1 MNKQDPK
8 FTEQLQDWINT
19 PDAQKNWDEG
29 AVLLLQLSGNKIMY
43 RNISVNPK
51 GKAEFIKGQLQKY
64 LNFRLQQLTKDQVSD
79 MQSQV
84 DEIVKSVIKPAATV
98 PDGSASGK
106 SAEFADFKAGKRED
120 HDSLP
125 AEIQALYVENLDI
138 INRMRELHLKLR
150 TMSLDDATCPDSER
164 YPFLKEII
172 ALDKKRVENWD
183 IYDHFIPGTHVDEG
197 AAAPEPEDEGQAD
210 ETEETSVNSEG
221 LTENPADTSDN
232 PEGVTEDAAV
242 KDEQSAPVEAKPKK
256 AKATAKRTT
265 KKASKK

>member
-1 MNKQDPK
+1 MKQDPK
-8 FTEQLQDWINT
+8 FTEQLQAWINT

-29 AVLLLQLSGNKIMY
+29 AILLLQLSGNKIMY

-64 LNFRLQQLTKDQVSD
+64 LNFRLQQLTKDQVNE

-84 DEIVKSVIKPAATV
+84 DEIAQNVIKPAET
-98 PDGSASGK
+98 S
-106 SAEFADFKAGKRED
+106 EFADFKAGKRAD

-125 AEIQALYVENLDI
+125 AEIQALYVENLDLI
-138 INRMRELHLKLR
+138 HRMRELHLKLR
-150 TMSLDDATCPDSER
+150 TLSLDEATCPDSER

-183 IYDHFIPGTHVDEG
+183 IYDHFIPGTPVDEG
-197 AAAPEPEDEGQAD
+197 TAAPEPEDEGKAD

-232 PEGVTEDAAV
+232 PEGLAEDAAI
-242 KDEQSAPVEAKPKK
+242 KEEQPAPTEAKPKK

-265 KKASKK
+265 KKTAKK